1 MLEDKYLT
9 EAETRI
15 VLRIKF
21 WHIQPIRTRQHVY
34 TSKNKQCNLDWI
46 INMAI
51 PLCDGS
57 NRAIE
62 LHELNSKFHFKLPKR
77 IFVENVKLPPEQ
89 IHNII
94 RFEYWPHVRP

>member
-1 MLEDKYLT
+1 
-9 EAETRI
+9 
-15 VLRIKF
+15 
-21 WHIQPIRTRQHVY
+21 
-34 TSKNKQCNLDWI
+34 
-46 INMAI
+46 MAI